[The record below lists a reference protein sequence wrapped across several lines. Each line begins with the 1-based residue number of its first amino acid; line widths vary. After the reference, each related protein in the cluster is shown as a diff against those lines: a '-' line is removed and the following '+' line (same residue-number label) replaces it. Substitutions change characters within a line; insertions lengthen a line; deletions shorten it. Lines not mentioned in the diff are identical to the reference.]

1 MTPLRRHAGGGDP
14 MTGRMPPLVIARLS
28 RGAARYGGQ
37 SGVLAVSP
45 GGPESAS
52 DQDSSQRPRQDS
64 NLRPA
69 A

>member
-1 MTPLRRHAGGGDP
+1 

-28 RGAARYGGQ
+28 RGAARYDGQ

-52 DQDSSQRPRQDS
+52 ELDFCKRPRQDS